1 MRRFDCN
8 YPRLEPR
15 ETLQKV
21 RARNIQL
28 RFSSYFL
35 SVIQRLDAPVNLCP
49 FNMLTR
55 LAKLFSLLGHTAS
68 VIMFIDMTLS
78 LSHCFDLSARR
89 NSFRFKPDQIS
100 FY

>member
-1 MRRFDCN
+1 
-8 YPRLEPR
+8 
-15 ETLQKV
+15 
-21 RARNIQL
+21 
-28 RFSSYFL
+28 
-35 SVIQRLDAPVNLCP
+35 
-49 FNMLTR
+49 MLTR

-100 FY
+100 FINSVK